1 MNTTTI
7 ATPHES
13 EVKSMLN
20 TMPFSYSK
28 SKVDNAGKLL
38 SQETFQL
45 EEWENSMQILSS
57 WRAHH
62 ASPLDHVT
70 KHVAS
75 KAKIVDNKA
84 IIAKRL
90 KRTSSI
96 IKKLKILK
104 NSRLSAMQD
113 IGGCRAILS
122 DKNQVEKLTTSLLSD
137 NRYTV
142 RDDYIKS
149 PKSNGYR
156 SIHVINKSDHPYG
169 SPSVPIEIQIRTAIQ
184 HSWAT
189 AVEIIDLFTNQDL
202 KSSIKGQRDWKRFFD
217 LASKELAALDGYQ
230 NHDNNNIVKLDNLM
244 KKLKII
250 DKFQLFSSTA
260 KHIEKLNKN
269 ETNGIY
275 LFKINSKT
283 SSIEISEF
291 NDDDFQSA
299 KSAYLTEEKKN
310 SKKEYMTISLVSTDK
325 FENLKKAYPNYF
337 ADSRKFIENL
347 QEILKQKQDKNENKK
362 PNWLVSLILTHRKPN

>member
-1 MNTTTI
+1 MNTTT
-7 ATPHES
+7 TQNDS

-20 TMPFSYSK
+20 PTPFSHSK
-28 SKVDNAGKLL
+28 TKVDAAGKLL
-38 SQETFQL
+38 SQESFQL
-45 EEWENSMQILSS
+45 DDWENSMQILSS

-62 ASPLDHVT
+62 ASPLDYVT
-70 KHVAS
+70 KQVSS
-75 KAKIVDNKA
+75 KAKTVDHKA

-122 DKNQVEKLTTSLLSD
+122 DKKQVEKLTESLLSD
-137 NRYTV
+137 IRYAV

-156 SIHVINKSDHPYG
+156 SIHVINKSEHPYG

-202 KSSIKGQRDWKRFFD
+202 KSSIKGQKDWKRFFD
-217 LASKELAALDGYQ
+217 LASRELAALDGYQ
-230 NHDNNNIVKLDNLM
+230 SHDNSNIIRLDNLI
-244 KKLKII
+244 KKLKVI
-250 DKFQLFSSTA
+250 DKFQLYSSTA
-260 KHIEKLNKN
+260 KHIEKLSKK

-275 LFKINSKT
+275 LFKINSKMT
-283 SSIEISEF
+283 SIEISEF

-299 KSAYLTEEKKN
+299 KTAYINEEKRN
-310 SKKEYMTISLVSTDK
+310 CKKEHMTISLVSTDK
-325 FENLKKAYPNYF
+325 FENLRKAYPNYF

-347 QEILKQKQDKNENKK
+347 QEILKQKQDKNDDKK
-362 PNWLVSLILTHRKPN
+362 PNWFVNLILTHRKPN

>member
-1 MNTTTI
+1 MNTSPT
-7 ATPHES
+7 AELYDN
-13 EVKSMLN
+13 EAKNMLN
-20 TMPFSYSK
+20 TAQFSYSK
-28 SKVDNAGKLL
+28 SKVDNAGKIL
-38 SQETFQL
+38 SHDNPSL
-45 EEWENSMQILSS
+45 ENWENSMQILSS

-62 ASPLDHVT
+62 ASPLDNVT
-70 KHVAS
+70 KQVS
-75 KAKIVDNKA
+75 LKAKDIDQQV

-96 IKKLKILK
+96 IKKLNILN

-122 DKNQVEKLTTSLLSD
+122 NKRQVEKLTSNLLLD
-137 NRYTV
+137 NRYIL
-142 RDDYIKS
+142 RNDYIKS
-149 PKSNGYR
+149 PKPNGYR
-156 SIHVINKSDHPYG
+156 SIHIINKSEHPYG
-169 SPSVPIEIQIRTAIQ
+169 APSVPIEIQIRTAIQ

-202 KSSIKGQRDWKRFFD
+202 KSAVRGQRDWKRFFD

-230 NHDNNNIVKLDNLM
+230 NYDNGNIIKLDSLM

-260 KHIEKLNKN
+260 KHIENLRKN

-275 LFKINSKT
+275 LFKIDSRTK
-283 SSIEISEF
+283 SIEISEF
-291 NDDDFQSA
+291 NDDDFKSA
-299 KSAYLTEEKKN
+299 KSAYLNEEKKC
-310 SKKEYMTISLVSTDK
+310 SKKPYMTISLVSTDK

-337 ADSRKFIENL
+337 ADSKKFIENL
-347 QEILKQKQDKNENKK
+347 QEILRQKQDPKDKNKS
-362 PNWLVSLILTHRKPN
+362 NWFINLILTHRKPN

>member
-1 MNTTTI
+1 
-7 ATPHES
+7 
-13 EVKSMLN
+13 
-20 TMPFSYSK
+20 
-28 SKVDNAGKLL
+28 
-38 SQETFQL
+38 
-45 EEWENSMQILSS
+45 MQILSS

-62 ASPLDHVT
+62 ASPLDYVT
-70 KHVAS
+70 KQVS
-75 KAKIVDNKA
+75 TKAKGIDPRAIV
-84 IIAKRL
+84 AKRL

-122 DKNQVEKLTTSLLSD
+122 DKKQVEKLTASLLSD
-137 NRYTV
+137 NRYAI

-149 PKSNGYR
+149 PKPNGYR
-156 SIHVINKSDHPYG
+156 SVHIINKSDHPYG
-169 SPSVPIEIQIRTAIQ
+169 SPSVPIEIQLRTAIQ

-189 AVEIIDLFTNQDL
+189 AVEIIDLFTNQEL

-217 LASKELAALDGYQ
+217 LASKELAALDGYH
-230 NHDNNNIVKLDNLM
+230 NYDNNNLVKLDNLM

-260 KHIEKLNKN
+260 KHIENFRIN
-269 ETNGIY
+269 ENNGIY

-283 SSIEISEF
+283 SNIEIFEF
-291 NDDDFQSA
+291 NDDDFHSA
-299 KSAYLTEEKKN
+299 KSAYLNEEKKN
-310 SKKEYMTISLVSTDK
+310 SKKQYMTISLVSTDK

-337 ADSRKFIENL
+337 ADSGKFIKNL
-347 QEILKQKQDKNENKK
+347 QEILKQKQDKNDNKK
-362 PNWLVSLILTHRKPN
+362 PNWLINLILTHRKPN